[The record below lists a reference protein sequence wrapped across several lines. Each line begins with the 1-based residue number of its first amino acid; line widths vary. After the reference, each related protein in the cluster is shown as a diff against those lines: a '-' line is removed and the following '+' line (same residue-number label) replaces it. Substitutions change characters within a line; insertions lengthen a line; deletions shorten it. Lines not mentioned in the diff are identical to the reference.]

1 MSHGPASL
9 PLPNNIDIDPVGT
22 LPVIWR
28 VSKQARRLSMR
39 LAPRQNAVTVTLPAT
54 CPPATALAFLHN
66 NRNWLAGRL
75 RRVQNAFS
83 FTPDSVIPVEG
94 HPHRIVHSPDKRG
107 GAWIENGQIIVCGE
121 SAFITR
127 RVIDCLRHHA
137 ARVLGAELQAMAKTA
152 GLKPTRLDIRDPTSR
167 WGSCSTTGRIMLSWR
182 LIMAPPE
189 VRHYLI
195 AHELSHL
202 LHMDHSNQFWQQVKR
217 LTPHRQQAEAW
228 LRHHGPTLMRAGQ
241 QELPLT

>member
-1 MSHGPASL
+1 
-9 PLPNNIDIDPVGT
+9 
-22 LPVIWR
+22 
-28 VSKQARRLSMR
+28 MR

-66 NRNWLAGRL
+66 NRNWLASRL

-83 FTPDSVIPVEG
+83 FTPNSVIPVEG
-94 HPHRIVHSPDKRG
+94 RPHRIVHSPDKRG
-107 GAWIENGQIIVCGE
+107 GAWIENDQIIVCGE

-127 RVIDCLRHHA
+127 RVMDCLRQHA
-137 ARVLGAELQAMAKTA
+137 MRVLGAELQTMAKTA

-182 LIMAPPE
+182 LIMTPPE

-202 LHMDHSNQFWQQVKR
+202 LHMNHSNQFWQQVKR

-241 QELPLT
+241 QELPLA